1 MYTIAVELHGL
12 AQLERLHPELTD
24 DVRRQCIAAIEIQG
38 GTFVEA
44 HNGLQL
50 FRFRKARPEDRN
62 AIVEC
67 LEQVIGI
74 LKGRESELAGWNIY
88 TDYIQARD
96 DEVAAIIKDRL
107 ALVSEDDCAWLGDDA
122 NSLIGH
128 YLQLEDVQF
137 GNRLFHRVVRGE
149 RSGSLPGGTVEQLA
163 ASPSAVESILD
174 VLIPTEMLSGAVL
187 VYGEDRFASRVNVA
201 AALAKLF
208 GESRA
213 VGWLEFEPREGS
225 SGHGPLISA
234 LNELHLHE
242 TRFWLS
248 EAEQAVWDE
257 RVATLH
263 YLMHPLRD
271 LCLPDRLSV
280 DLVCAFEHYLAAYV
294 RRAEAALSPP
304 VLLCHA
310 IDRWPPVSIGAL
322 ASLLTRFEE
331 TAGQRSPLV
340 LATASNASVPSAF
353 RSLVRDKYRLPRL
366 TASRVRE
373 VANTVCG
380 GDTIGGVDCQTV
392 NWERVSRAS
401 GHRSDSVLHY
411 LMDSRH
417 WDRLSEDEIAD
428 MTPQRLA
435 WHVVASLDRDIQEAF
450 LAICY
455 VGQLL
460 RTDDLL
466 ELLTDLGIDRV
477 RVTAIIARLRSVG
490 IVQHGGRI
498 VPTFPDHLTR
508 LEVEL
513 AESGKTVYQRVV
525 HGCDKLLDDGRLI
538 VTEELLK
545 LFGRYEDGRHIP
557 RLYHLLVSRLL
568 DERQLT
574 EAHRLLYDTVPTN
587 GFAED
592 TRLCMQAVLYT
603 NRLRLALLQ
612 ANLHEAERVRAA
624 AERIECTESC
634 DFVAADLTLER
645 SRLSARVASGRETLT
660 LIKRAIMVYQD
671 RDDQAGLA
679 RGNLDFGLVLLAQED
694 VLEAREYFQLAG
706 KMAASSG
713 DLFEQVRADVLQM
726 TSTFIH
732 GNFSRVLNQAAAL
745 SERTSKAGMR
755 EIQLFSEFATA
766 RAHFELG
773 RYEDAA
779 ASFERG
785 CSRAR
790 FYGWKAP
797 GDLFRRWLARALV
810 YDSRTRRGIKML
822 SDEPES
828 RESCFFLG
836 EAWLRFSD
844 HGKAL
849 EALSRAIE
857 LPADPRSS
865 VEAIA
870 WNTGYAGFED
880 RAIGVF
886 DGTRVIDHQLLA
898 LRGYVLA
905 ESGRLE
911 EGVQEM
917 HRLTRELKVSEID
930 PFNRLYYYLY
940 SLILPESG
948 DLNIDDRSTVLG
960 RAVRYIQ
967 ERTSRLDKYSH
978 KTDFLRRNYWNN
990 RLMSHA
996 QSSNLV

>member
-12 AQLERLHPELTD
+12 AQLERLNPALVD

-38 GTFVEA
+38 GTFVDS

-50 FRFRKARPEDRN
+50 FRFRKVRPEDHN
-62 AIVEC
+62 SIVEC

-74 LKGRESELAGWNIY
+74 LRGRENELAGWNIY
-88 TDYIQARD
+88 TDYIQAHD
-96 DEVAAIIKDRL
+96 DDTAAIIKERI
-107 ALVSEDDCAWLGDDA
+107 ALISEDDCAWIGDDA

-128 YLQLEDVQF
+128 YLQLEDVTF
-137 GNRLFHRVVRGE
+137 GSRVFHRVVRSE
-149 RSGSLPGGTVEQLA
+149 RSGSLPTGTVEQLA

-174 VLIPTEMLSGAVL
+174 LLNPNEMVSGAIL
-187 VYGEDRFASRVNVA
+187 VYSEDIFASRVNA
-201 AALAKLF
+201 TAALAKLS

-213 VGWLEFEPREGS
+213 VGWLEFEPREDF
-225 SGHGPLISA
+225 SGYGPLISG
-234 LNELHLHE
+234 LSELHLHE

-263 YLMHPLRD
+263 YLMHPLRN
-271 LCLPDRLSV
+271 LCVPDRLSA
-280 DLVCAFEHYLAAYV
+280 DLICALEHYLAAYV

-310 IDRWPPVSIGAL
+310 IDRWPSSSIDAL
-322 ASLLTRFEE
+322 ASLLARFEE

-340 LATASNASVPSAF
+340 LATASNASVPSAL
-353 RSLVRDKYRLPRL
+353 RALIRGKYRLPRL
-366 TASRVRE
+366 TASQVRE
-373 VANTVCG
+373 AADTVG
-380 GDTIGGVDCQTV
+380 RADVQTV
-392 NWERVSRAS
+392 NWERVSRVT
-401 GHRSDSVLHY
+401 GNRSDSVLHY
-411 LMDSRH
+411 LMESRH
-417 WDRLSEDEIAD
+417 WDRLSEGEIAD
-428 MTPQRLA
+428 VTPHRLA
-435 WHVVASLDRDIQEAF
+435 WRVVASLDRDIQEAL

-455 VGQLL
+455 AGTLL
-460 RTDDLL
+460 RTDGLL

-477 RVTAIIARLRSVG
+477 RVAAIIARLRSLGV
-490 IVQHGGRI
+490 VQHGGHI
-498 VPTFPDHLTR
+498 VPTFPDHVSR

-513 AESGKTVYQRVV
+513 GDSGKTVYQRVV
-525 HGCDKLLDDGRLI
+525 LGCDKLLDDGRLI
-538 VTEELLK
+538 VTEALLK
-545 LFGRYEDGRHIP
+545 LFGKHENGSHVP

-568 DERQLT
+568 DERSLT
-574 EAHRLLYDTVPTN
+574 EAHRLLYDAVPTN
-587 GFAED
+587 GFAET

-612 ANLHEAERVRAA
+612 ANLHEAERVRTA
-624 AERIECTESC
+624 AERIERADGC
-634 DFVAADLTLER
+634 DFVDADLTLER
-645 SRLSARVASGRETLT
+645 GRLSARVASGRETLA
-660 LIKRAIMVYQD
+660 LIKRAIMVYQE

-694 VLEAREYFQLAG
+694 VLEAREYFQLAS

-713 DLFEQVRADVLQM
+713 DLFEQIRADLLQM

-745 SERTSKAGMR
+745 SARTSKAGMR
-755 EIQLFSEFATA
+755 EMQLFTELATA
-766 RAHFELG
+766 RSHFELG

-779 ASFERG
+779 ASFDRG
-785 CSRAR
+785 RSRAR

-797 GDLFRRWLARALV
+797 GDLFRRWLARSLV
-810 YDSRTRRGIKML
+810 YDSRVRRGMKML
-822 SDEPES
+822 CDEPES

-836 EAWLRFSD
+836 EAWLRFGD

-849 EALSRAIE
+849 EALDRATD
-857 LPADPRSS
+857 LPVDPRSS
-865 VEAIA
+865 VESIA
-870 WNTGYAGFED
+870 WNTGYADFED

-948 DLNIDDRSTVLG
+948 DLNIEDRNTVLG

-967 ERTSRLDKYSH
+967 ERTSRLDEYSH

>member
-1 MYTIAVELHGL
+1 MYTIAVELHGV
-12 AQLERLHPELTD
+12 AQLERLQPALID

-38 GTFVEA
+38 GSYVES

-50 FRFRKARPEDRN
+50 FRFRKARPEDHN

-74 LKGRESELAGWNIY
+74 LKGRENELAGWNIY

-96 DEVAAIIKDRL
+96 DEVVAIVKERL
-107 ALVSEDDCAWLGDDA
+107 ALVSEDDCAWIGDDA

-128 YLQLEDVQF
+128 YLQLDEVVF
-137 GNRLFHRVVRGE
+137 GRRLYHRVVRSE
-149 RSGSLPGGTVEQLA
+149 RRGSLLSGTVEQLA
-163 ASPSAVESILD
+163 ASSSAVEGILD
-174 VLIPTEMLSGAVL
+174 LLNPNEMLSGAIL
-187 VYGEDRFASRVNVA
+187 VYSEDMFAARVNA
-201 AALAKLF
+201 TAALTKLF

-213 VGWLEFEPREGS
+213 VGWLEFEPREDS
-225 SGHGPLISA
+225 SGYGPLISA

-248 EAEQAVWDE
+248 EAERAVWDE

-263 YLMHPLRD
+263 YLMHPLRN

-280 DLVCAFEHYLAAYV
+280 DLICAFEHYLAAFV

-310 IDRWPPVSIGAL
+310 IDRWPSASIDAL
-322 ASLLTRFEE
+322 VGLVARFGEH
-331 TAGQRSPLV
+331 AGQQSPLV
-340 LATASNASVPSAF
+340 LATATNAFLPSGF

-366 TASRVRE
+366 TASQVRDAA
-373 VANTVCG
+373 VAV
-380 GDTIGGVDCQTV
+380 IGEDRRTV
-392 NWERVSRAS
+392 NLDRAHRVT
-401 GHRSDSVLHY
+401 GNRSDSVLHY
-411 LMDSRH
+411 LMDSGH
-417 WDRLSEDEIAD
+417 WDGLSEGDIAD
-428 MTPQRLA
+428 VTPRRLA
-435 WHVVASLDRDIQEAF
+435 WHVIVSLDRDIQEAL

-455 VGQLL
+455 VGRLL

-477 RVTAIIARLRSVG
+477 RVTAIIARLRSLG
-490 IVQHGGRI
+490 IVQHGGHI
-498 VPTFPDHLTR
+498 VPIFPDHR
-508 LEVEL
+508 SQLEVEL
-513 AESGKTVYQRVV
+513 AESGQTVYQRVV
-525 HGCDKLLDDGRLI
+525 HGCDKLLESGRLI
-538 VTEELLK
+538 VTEDLLM
-545 LFGRYEDGRHIP
+545 LFGQYEGGRHIP
-557 RLYHLLVSRLL
+557 RLSHRLVSRLL
-568 DERQLT
+568 DERNLT
-574 EAHRLLYDTVPTN
+574 EAHRLLYDAVPTG
-587 GFAED
+587 GFEEN
-592 TRLCMQAVLYT
+592 TRLCMQAVLHT

-612 ANLHEAERVRAA
+612 GNLHEAERVCTA
-624 AERIECTESC
+624 AERIEGIEGC
-634 DFVAADLTLER
+634 DFVEADLTLER
-645 SRLSARVASGRETLT
+645 ARLSARIATGHEILT
-660 LIKRAIMVYQD
+660 LIKRAIMVYQE

-679 RGNLDFGLVLLAQED
+679 RGNLDFGLVLLAQEK
-694 VLEAREYFQLAG
+694 VLEAREYFQLASR
-706 KMAASSG
+706 MAAASG
-713 DLFEQVRADVLQM
+713 DLFERIRADVLQM

-732 GNFSRVLNQAAAL
+732 GNFSRVLIQAAAL
-745 SERTSKAGMR
+745 AERTSKAGMR
-755 EIQLFSEFATA
+755 EVQLFGELATG

-773 RYEDAA
+773 RYEDAV
-779 ASFERG
+779 ASFDGGR
-785 CSRAR
+785 SRAR

-822 SDEPES
+822 SDEPEG
-828 RESCFFLG
+828 REACFFLG
-836 EAWLRFSD
+836 EAWLRFGD

-849 EALSRAIE
+849 EALDRAME
-857 LPADPRSS
+857 LPPDPRSS
-865 VEAIA
+865 IEAIA

-880 RAIGVF
+880 CAIGVF
-886 DGTRVIDHQLLA
+886 DGTRVIDHQLAA

-917 HRLTRELKVSEID
+917 HRLTRERKVSEID

-948 DLNIDDRSTVLG
+948 DLNIEDRNTVLG

-967 ERTSRLDKYSH
+967 ERTSRLDEYSH

-990 RLMSHA
+990 QLMSHA